1 MNRKKDTNI
10 TGLCFNKQSLVFY
23 IFKKNNTM
31 KKLLLLFTILTIL
44 SCSKDDDTANND
56 NTNGDTNVLI
66 KKITENY
73 DDGSTTYVYVA
84 DYVYDENKIVS
95 IKEYMNDNLIHTHNF
110 TYTNNL
116 ISSYNSINESNA
128 NITTTL
134 LTYDNN
140 NRIIEHTF
148 NLFGQDYTDYY
159 TYNGNTVSSDDCMS
173 MELQNNQIISFT
185 EYNDDCQTIF
195 GTISITYDNNK
206 NAFSNIE
213 GYSWYSLSDH
223 TFSQYSQYK
232 SGVNNIT
239 SITSTEPFTSLV
251 TLLFELDYAYDYNEN
266 GYPRNVTV
274 TEDGS
279 LVSTLTIEYY

>member
-1 MNRKKDTNI
+1 
-10 TGLCFNKQSLVFY
+10 
-23 IFKKNNTM
+23 M
-31 KKLLLLFTILTIL
+31 KSVL
-44 SCSKDDDTANND
+44 SR
-56 NTNGDTNVLI
+56 
-66 KKITENY
+66 
-73 DDGSTTYVYVA
+73 
-84 DYVYDENKIVS
+84 
-95 IKEYMNDNLIHTHNF
+95 
-110 TYTNNL
+110 
-116 ISSYNSINESNA
+116 
-128 NITTTL
+128 
-134 LTYDNN
+134 
-140 NRIIEHTF
+140 RIIEHTF

-239 SITSTEPFTSLV
+239 SITSTELFTSLV
-251 TLLFELDYAYDYNEN
+251 TLLFELDYAYNYNEN